1 MQAYGVSLEVAG
13 EQQKAS
19 VTETHIARPENVIE
33 SYIRNNPNEVVMEFQ
48 SAYNAYFLERTLN
61 AIFGSQLRL
70 LKHLLVKG
78 DEGDSYAALHSF
90 YAEYWDST
98 NLEFAHYLGF
108 LKQSNFIR
116 YEGDPMR
123 VCITPYGTDFL
134 SYIKS
139 QYAES
144 FLSAKPY

>member
-78 DEGDSYAALHSF
+78 C
-90 YAEYWDST
+90 
-98 NLEFAHYLGF
+98 
-108 LKQSNFIR
+108 QR
-116 YEGDPMR
+116 
-123 VCITPYGTDFL
+123 
-134 SYIKS
+134 
-139 QYAES
+139 
-144 FLSAKPY
+144 